1 MTETAGQLA
10 LYGASSQEAAPTNE
24 LLNTNF

>member
-10 LYGASSQEAAPTNE
+10 LYDTTTQEAAPTNE